1 MIVITVARKPC
12 EGTVAENAQKWGV
25 AGLNIEGGRIGTT
38 KEVPASMSKNRA
50 GKGIFGAFAVHDGG
64 PGQDPNVGRWPANV
78 ILDENEGVLAGFPQS
93 KDGVAVG
100 GHHSASGTNAI
111 YMKMSRKEGAGN
123 QGYGGSG
130 SAARFFKQVK
140 S

>member
-64 PGQDPNVGRWPANV
+64 PGQDPNVGRWPANL
-78 ILDENEGVLAGFPQS
+78 ILDDNPEVLAGFPQVTS
-93 KDGVAVG
+93 GMRDNRNNKPYSSPAGWKGTNVG
-100 GHHSASGTNAI
+100 GVYQKS
-111 YMKMSRKEGAGN
+111 
-123 QGYGGSG
+123 SG